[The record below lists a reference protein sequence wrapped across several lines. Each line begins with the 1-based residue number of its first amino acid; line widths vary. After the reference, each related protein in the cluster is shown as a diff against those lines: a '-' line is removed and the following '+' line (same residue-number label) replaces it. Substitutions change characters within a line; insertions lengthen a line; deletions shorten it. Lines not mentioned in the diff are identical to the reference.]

1 VTPIVSE
8 ESYETKPSIQARQ
21 TLPSFASQ
29 KDPPRSEATKS
40 LATITIDDR
49 SKIHDASPTLSEV
62 SSQKPQPDNMTEAK
76 ESSGGIKQWY
86 R

>member
-1 VTPIVSE
+1 VTPIVNE
-8 ESYETKPSIQARQ
+8 ESYETKPSIQARR

-40 LATITIDDR
+40 LAMITIDDG
-49 SKIHDASPTLSEV
+49 SKIHEASPTLSEV
-62 SSQKPQPDNMTEAK
+62 SSQKPKPDNMTQTK
-76 ESSGGIKQWY
+76 ESSGGIKRWY